1 MLPTSESSRLE
12 AKLVVPMVICS
23 VLPASK
29 PLNLASLVLGVLLA
43 RLHLNV
49 MCIYG
54 LISTHDW
61 KIRSDTRMKE
71 IIKASNSEGMKE
83 GKHFILSEAVTATLF
98 F

>member
-1 MLPTSESSRLE
+1 
-12 AKLVVPMVICS
+12 MVMCS

-29 PLNLASLVLGVLLA
+29 PLNLASLVLGVILA
-43 RLHLNV
+43 LLHLKI

-71 IIKASNSEGMKE
+71 IINASNSDRVKE
-83 GKHFILSEAVTATLF
+83 GKYFILYEAVTATLF